1 MRQFNICITNFFM
14 TIQNRVNFV
23 WLATH
28 CNVRNLVVQNYSL
41 PGSVQTVPLSLW
53 DYKSL
58 YTADRENKQYTRYT
72 IRIPLVSQSLGSI
85 SKIDIYTVYEYIYS
99 IYTIYSLSLIY
110 LWHLA
115 SQLLFHIML
124 PNDTTSLVITIS

>member
-1 MRQFNICITNFFM
+1 M

-23 WLATH
+23 WLAPH
-28 CNVRNLVVQNYSL
+28 CNVRNLVVQNYSLPGSVQTVLLSLWDYKSL

-85 SKIDIYTVYEYIYS
+85 SKIDIYTVYEYTVYTQYTHFLSYIYDIWPLSFYS
-99 IYTIYSLSLIY
+99 ISCY
-110 LWHLA
+110 LTT
-115 SQLLFHIML
+115 QLH
-124 PNDTTSLVITIS
+124 

>member
-1 MRQFNICITNFFM
+1 M
-14 TIQNRVNFV
+14 TIQNKVNFV

-72 IRIPLVSQSLGSI
+72 IRIPLVSQSLGSV
-85 SKIDIYTVYEYIYS
+85 SKIDIYTVYEYTVYTQYTHFLSYIYDIWPLSFYS
-99 IYTIYSLSLIY
+99 ISCY
-110 LWHLA
+110 LTT
-115 SQLLFHIML
+115 QLH
-124 PNDTTSLVITIS
+124 